1 MKKWESWTPNGDI
14 MRIKWLRTAR
24 KNLDAATSC
33 IAGED
38 PEAAQKAYAHIKKSV
53 EALGEHPEMGRPGR
67 IFGTKELVIS
77 GYPFIV
83 PYRIK
88 GKEVHILRV
97 FHTSQRLPEQW

>member
-24 KNLDAATSC
+24 KNLDAATSY

-53 EALGEHPEMGRPGR
+53 EALGDHPEMGRPGR

-83 PYRIK
+83 PYRIR